1 MLRTYGYRKFN
12 FYQLLV
18 LLTLAVMLG
27 TLSSVTLIKPAAAAE
42 TQSCEFMPDR
52 DLQAQT
58 IVSIV
63 LEALRTNQAGDTGIA
78 QVFCFASPAN
88 KAVTGPL
95 ERFAKMIRGGY
106 GDMLNHSTSEV
117 EPIEMNGDKAQQRVW
132 LETSNGSVVGYL
144 FQLGKQ
150 ISGEYDGMWM
160 TEAVYRLDPAER
172 RQSI

>member
-1 MLRTYGYRKFN
+1 MLRTFGYRKYN
-12 FYQLLV
+12 FFHLLV

-27 TLSSVTLIKPAAAAE
+27 TVSSLTLVKPATASE
-42 TQSCEFMPDR
+42 TQSCEFMPDKE
-52 DLQAQT
+52 LQAQT

-63 LEALRTNQAGDTGIA
+63 LEALRTNEPGDAGIA

-106 GDMLNHSTSEV
+106 GDMLNHSNSEV
-117 EPIEMNGDKAQQRVW
+117 EPLEMNGDKAQQRVW
-132 LETSNGSVVGYL
+132 LETPSGSVVGYL

-150 ISGEYDGMWM
+150 NSGEHDGMWM